1 MAKVKYRMQTKIPT
15 RKVTAAGL
23 IGALVTILV
32 WVLNTF
38 VLSAEQQITGEIAAA
53 LTTVLTFMVGYFI
66 RPSQIDNVIQESAYI
81 NNSGKY

>member
-1 MAKVKYRMQTKIPT
+1 MPKVKYRMQTKIPA
-15 RKVTAAGL
+15 RKVTAGGL
-23 IGALVTILV
+23 AGALATILV

-66 RPSQIDNVIQESAYI
+66 PPSQIDNVIQESA
-81 NNSGKY
+81 